1 MQCEIRGMADITD
14 AGRPPPESLPKR
26 GRVNEV
32 CREWLVHEDGALAYK
47 LQKEEVEQHLSGN
60 KSRNAVVRLD
70 TPLAK
75 SEQQRE
81 QEEALAK
88 YHQRVLEQ
96 EQYDAQV
103 AKQLA
108 ARMEREEQLRRMQ
121 REQQDEEMA
130 RHLQEREK
138 VKLERERRERER
150 LDAEF
155 IQQLPPQQMHRAHPQ
170 HPQLWHPQMQIQM
183 PPPASRS
190 PAQLPSPSHSPQSSH
205 LQPQPS
211 PPSAQSQ
218 SQPQP
223 LPPRQPKPGTN
234 SSPLYNHP
242 PPVSNIRAYPK
253 PGSAPGA
260 SASSPSSPAALMG
273 DQPYVHGAAGASAS
287 ASGCDQD
294 YQDYQDVAG
303 AVGPVDAG
311 AAYSRGH
318 GHFSHTPP
326 RAARQQGAHGGHR
339 EVHGVHSISPAPE
352 DVAHQIRQ
360 LNLSRH
366 TAAQMC
372 DDLPSPEELYEE
384 EARRL
389 QEEKDAEFARLLQEQ
404 EEREGADGIDRDRL
418 LAMEAQDQELA
429 RMLQEKEKAK
439 LRRARERAKQKALL
453 KKQQEQQQ
461 MDGAGPSGAGPSGSG
476 TSSPLSPHHPQIG
489 PEDEEGCYSLPHQPS
504 PVPPPAHPTAAGASF
519 EVTKSASKGRRRFPD
534 PEAIEEIPSPNVT
547 PPGTVNGTNEA
558 LRNIAIVIDPTYPRR
573 SPPNVGGIRTSPVTT
588 GNQQD
593 YVDEDCASPAPP
605 YMPIQGQRRTAS
617 LEKKAKKKAPKDGCK
632 QQ

>member
-1 MQCEIRGMADITD
+1 
-14 AGRPPPESLPKR
+14 
-26 GRVNEV
+26 
-32 CREWLVHEDGALAYK
+32 
-47 LQKEEVEQHLSGN
+47 
-60 KSRNAVVRLD
+60 
-70 TPLAK
+70 
-75 SEQQRE
+75 
-81 QEEALAK
+81 
-88 YHQRVLEQ
+88 
-96 EQYDAQV
+96 
-103 AKQLA
+103 
-108 ARMEREEQLRRMQ
+108 MEREEQLRRMQ

-138 VKLERERRERER
+138 VKLEKERRERER

-170 HPQLWHPQMQIQM
+170 HWQLQMQI

-190 PAQLPSPSHSPQSSH
+190 PAQLPSPTTSPHHSPQSS
-205 LQPQPS
+205 QS
-211 PPSAQSQ
+211 SQ
-218 SQPQP
+218 SNGQP

-253 PGSAPGA
+253 PATSAA
-260 SASSPSSPAALMG
+260 AALMP
-273 DQPYVHGAAGASAS
+273 DQPYGHGAAAA
-287 ASGCDQD
+287 GCD
-294 YQDYQDVAG
+294 QDVAG
-303 AVGPVDAG
+303 AVGPARGVSPVSPAAVG
-311 AAYSRGH
+311 PAAYG

-326 RAARQQGAHGGHR
+326 RAARQHHGLGHHAQGHHGLRDVDGI
-339 EVHGVHSISPAPE
+339 HSISPAPE
-352 DVAHQIRQ
+352 DVAQQIRQ

-366 TAAQMC
+366 VPMC

-429 RMLQEKEKAK
+429 RMLQDKEKAK

-461 MDGAGPSGAGPSGSG
+461 MDGSGAGPSGAGPSGSG
-476 TSSPLSPHHPQIG
+476 TSSPLSPHHP
-489 PEDEEGCYSLPHQPS
+489 PLEDEEGCYSLPHQGS
-504 PVPPPAHPTAAGASF
+504 PVPPHPTAAGSSF
-519 EVTKSASKGRRRFPD
+519 EMAKSASKGRRRFPD
-534 PEAIEEIPSPNVT
+534 PEAIEELPSPGFT

-573 SPPNVGGIRTSPVTT
+573 SPPNVGGIRTSPVNTN
-588 GNQQD
+588 NQQD
-593 YVDEDCASPAPP
+593 YVDEDCTSPAPP